1 MHAGCECNVVIAT
14 AHNVIWSLHF
24 YVVTTLHSQRC
35 HNQNTTLS
43 QRCHNVILFAGYP
56 KTRYFM
62 QVSKY
67 LIEKKKSILHE
78 KLLYVINSHYEFIE
92 GSQWY

>member
-1 MHAGCECNVVIAT
+1 MLVVNAMLRLQR

-43 QRCHNVILFAGYP
+43 QRCHNVILFAGHIYDRDFFFE
-56 KTRYFM
+56 TC
-62 QVSKY
+62 
-67 LIEKKKSILHE
+67 ILHVLT
-78 KLLYVINSHYEFIE
+78 KGSVSQNLYLGLSFLFYV
-92 GSQWY
+92 